1 MLLWV
6 LEAENNHPSGAYPAG
21 SRDIMGIYNSEEEAY
36 SAMGR
41 LPSYYKAAEVYPFDQ
56 EEDNL

>member
-6 LEAENNHPSGAYPAG
+6 LEAENNHPQGAYPAII
-21 SRDIMGIYNSEEEAY
+21 RDIMGIYNSEEEAY
-36 SAMGR
+36 AAVKR
-41 LPSYYKAAEVYPFDQ
+41 LPSYYRAASVYHFDQ